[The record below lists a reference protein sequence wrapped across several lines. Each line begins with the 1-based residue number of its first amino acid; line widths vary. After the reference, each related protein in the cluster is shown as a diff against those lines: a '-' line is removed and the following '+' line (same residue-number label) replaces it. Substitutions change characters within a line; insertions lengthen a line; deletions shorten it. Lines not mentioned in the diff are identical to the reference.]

1 MKKHN
6 INYSLL
12 FLVFFF
18 MGILLWKN
26 ESKEDVKS
34 VNVAYTTV
42 AIDKSSEKELSSEEN
57 TYSPEIQ
64 IETLDWWK
72 EARYVFKTNSIAE
85 VTDISTQKSFKVK
98 RTMGSNHAD
107 AEALTLEDTK
117 IIKDIWEGF
126 SWERRAVIVEIDGRK
141 LAASMSAMPHA
152 GIDSAPAFKVIS
164 NRSVGYGR
172 GENLDVIKDN
182 GMDGHFDIHFLNSTR
197 HKDGKKDPEHQ
208 TAIHSVNN

>member
-1 MKKHN
+1 
-6 INYSLL
+6 
-12 FLVFFF
+12 
-18 MGILLWKN
+18 MGMLLWKH
-26 ESKEDVKS
+26 ERKEDIKA
-34 VNVAYTTV
+34 VNVAYSTI
-42 AIDKSSEKELSSEEN
+42 AIDKSSEDDSPSEEN
-57 TYSPEIQ
+57 TYSSE

-72 EARYVFKTNSIAE
+72 EARYVFKRNSIAE
-85 VTDISTQKSFKVK
+85 VTDVSTQKSFKVK

-107 AEALTLEDTK
+107 AEALTLEDTQ
-117 IIKDIWEGF
+117 IIKNIWGGF
-126 SWERRAVIVEIDGRK
+126 SWERRPVIVEIDGRK

-208 TAIHSVNN
+208 TAIHSANK